1 MAGAFSGLLA
11 FLISKMHGVGGLEG
25 WRWMYVTR
33 VSFDISTLQLVL
45 KQYSFI
51 LEGILT
57 VLVAALSFFLVWDE
71 PSTATFLSERE
82 KAAIVRMLD
91 DSRATTTSAEQLEE
105 KSAFD
110 MKQIKAAFL
119 DWQVSSSQCT
129 Y

>member
-33 VSFDISTLQLVL
+33 ISFDISTLQLVL

>member
-1 MAGAFSGLLA
+1 M
-11 FLISKMHGVGGLEG
+11 LE
-25 WRWMYVTR
+25 
-33 VSFDISTLQLVL
+33 SLQL

-57 VLVAALSFFLVWDE
+57 VLVATISFFLVWDE
-71 PSTATFLSERE
+71 PSIATFLSDRE

-119 DWQVSSSQCT
+119 DWQVSLSQHLNMSIDQLQLESNPL
-129 Y
+129 